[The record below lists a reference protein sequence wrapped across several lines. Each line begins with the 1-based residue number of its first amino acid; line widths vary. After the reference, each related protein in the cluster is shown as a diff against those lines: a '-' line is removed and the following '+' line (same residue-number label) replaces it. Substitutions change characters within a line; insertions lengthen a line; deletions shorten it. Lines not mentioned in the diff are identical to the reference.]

1 MLRPLYRLPPGTR
14 FRQPELDLT
23 GTLLMVNECRARVR
37 LDRPRQQVEF
47 TGSDGSTRTF
57 EASRSHET
65 SWAPTVVVEALSI
78 GPLVDED
85 AMATKTSATKTAGRQ
100 PDRKMGALEA
110 AAKVLGETGT
120 SMNAKALIEAM
131 STKGYWT
138 SPGGA
143 TPHATLY
150 SAILREIQKK
160 GPQARFARAENGFV
174 LAGGSTTPAKK
185 AAAKRTMKKPSKAND
200 VPNVPAN

>member
-23 GTLLMVNECRARVR
+23 GTLVMVNECRARVR
-37 LDRPRQQVEF
+37 LDRPKQQVAF
-47 TGSDGSTRTF
+47 TGSDGPTRTF

-78 GPLVDED
+78 GPLMDED
-85 AMATKTSATKTAGRQ
+85 AMATRTSVTKTAGKK
-100 PDRKMGALEA
+100 PERKMGALDA

-120 SMNAKALIEAM
+120 PMNAKALIEAM
-131 STKGYWT
+131 SAKGYWT

-160 GPQARFARAENGFV
+160 GPQSRFARAENGFV
-174 LAGGSTTPAKK
+174 LAGGTTTPAKK
-185 AAAKRTMKKPSKAND
+185 TAAKRTTKKPSKAND
-200 VPNVPAN
+200 VPNAPVN

>member
-23 GTLLMVNECRARVR
+23 GTLVMVNECRARVR
-37 LDRPRQQVEF
+37 LDRPNSKSRSRVRTAPRGRSSQPF
-47 TGSDGSTRTF
+47 PRNLLGPNRDGRGPFDWTFGRRGRDGDEDECDEDRRNETRTQ
-57 EASRSHET
+57 
-65 SWAPTVVVEALSI
+65 
-78 GPLVDED
+78 D
-85 AMATKTSATKTAGRQ
+85 
-100 PDRKMGALEA
+100 GALDA
-110 AAKVLGETGT
+110 AEKVLGETGT
-120 SMNAKALIEAM
+120 PMNAKALIEAM
-131 STKGYWT
+131 SVRGYWT

-174 LAGGSTTPAKK
+174 LAGETTTPAKTT
-185 AAAKRTMKKPSKAND
+185 AAKRTTKKPTKAND
-200 VPNVPAN
+200 VPAAPAN

>member
-23 GTLLMVNECRARVR
+23 GMLVMVNECRARVR
-37 LDRPRQQVEF
+37 LDRPKQQVAF

-78 GPLVDED
+78 GPLEDED
-85 AMATKTSATKTAGRQ
+85 AMATKTSATKTAGTKPER
-100 PDRKMGALEA
+100 RMGALDA
-110 AAKVLGETGT
+110 AAKVLGETDT
-120 SMNAKALIEAM
+120 PMNAKALIKAM
-131 STKGYWT
+131 SAKGYWT

-200 VPNVPAN
+200 IPPAATN